1 MDPLEI
7 APLIK
12 ADEKRRPRKGIP
24 KVKKE
29 YKWKAYRLGGLSLT
43 LLAGLLRVIR
53 VLIDGRV
60 SFYATVLKLLSLV
73 LTGITIA
80 LDPGIETWDAKFSYA
95 SPKLFGFI
103 TSVITLIGIIVN
115 DETFYNKI

>member
-7 APLIK
+7 APLLNS
-12 ADEKRRPRKGIP
+12 DEKRRPRKGIP
-24 KVKKE
+24 KIKKE
-29 YKWKAYRLGGLSLT
+29 DKWKAYRFGGLSLT

-60 SFYATVLKLLSLV
+60 SFYATVFKLLSLV
-73 LTGITIA
+73 LTGLTIA
-80 LDPGIETWDAKFSYA
+80 FDPGIETWDAKFSYA

-103 TSVITLIGIIVN
+103 TSIITLIGIIVN